1 MRAILLLMIPV
12 VLIGAASAPSDVPT
26 TAPSRTV
33 WDGVYSKDQ
42 ADRGKKTYDSTCAR
56 CHGDGL
62 MGNDDAPQL
71 VDKIFLDKWYGKSVG
86 SLVELTRKTMPTD
99 GPGKVTRK
107 QCTDIAAY
115 LLSANGFPAG
125 PSELAPDPDI
135 LNGILI
141 QEKK

>member
-1 MRAILLLMIPV
+1 MRAILLLITTII
-12 VLIGAASAPSDVPT
+12 LFGAVSAPSDVPT

-33 WDGVYSKDQ
+33 WDAVYSKAQ
-42 ADRGKKTYDSTCAR
+42 ADRGKKTYNTLCAR
-56 CHGDGL
+56 CHGDAL

-71 VDKIFLDKWYGKSVG
+71 VDKIFLDKWNGKSVG

-115 LLSANGFPAG
+115 LLNSNSFPAG
-125 PSELAPDPDI
+125 ESELPPDVDV